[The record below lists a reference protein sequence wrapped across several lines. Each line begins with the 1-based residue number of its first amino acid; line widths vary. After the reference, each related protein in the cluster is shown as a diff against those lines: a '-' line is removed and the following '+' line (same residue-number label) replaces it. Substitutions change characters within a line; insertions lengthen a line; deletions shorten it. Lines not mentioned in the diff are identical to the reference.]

1 MSGVDS
7 KRTIEQLLEILRA
20 DPNDTPARL
29 KLGDI
34 YAKSGEWPN
43 ALETYEWVAK
53 CYAQQCL
60 ILKAVAVYKYMCSLV
75 AGHAPQL
82 RRRYAHVP
90 LILADLFQQLGV
102 PTLAVAALD
111 ALGPGSGEHELS

>member
-1 MSGVDS
+1 VDS
-7 KRTIEQLLEILRA
+7 KRTIEQLLELLRV
-20 DPNDTPARL
+20 DPNDTRARL

-34 YAKSGEWPN
+34 YVKKGEWPN
-43 ALETYEWVAK
+43 ALEMYEWVAK
-53 CYAQQCL
+53 YYAQQGL

-75 AGHAPQL
+75 VGHAPQL

-90 LILADLFQQLGV
+90 LVLADLFQQLGV
-102 PTLAVAALD
+102 PSMAATALD